1 MNSFLANASFF
12 GALLCLVCYFLGRAL
27 ARRFPHPLMNPLLIA
42 IVLCIAFLAV
52 FRIDYDAW
60 NVSASKLTW
69 LLTPSTVA
77 LAIPLYE
84 KIDLLRRHAGA
95 VLLSILAGS
104 LTSGATVLALRLLCG
119 LDASEYVT
127 LLPKSVTTAIGMPLA
142 EQLGG
147 MGAVAAIAIILTGLA
162 GNVMAPALLKFVKVE
177 DPIARGLAIG
187 TAAHAVGTARAIE
200 LGEIEGAMSGLAIAV
215 AGLMTAVIAP
225 LFAII

>member
-104 LTSGATVLALRLLCG
+104 LTSGVTVLALRLLCG

-177 DPIARGLAIG
+177 DPIAKGLAIG
-187 TAAHAVGTARAIE
+187 TASHAVGTSHAIE

-225 LFAII
+225 LFAMI

>member
-104 LTSGATVLALRLLCG
+104 LTSGVTVLALRLLCG

>member
-1 MNSFLANASFF
+1 MNEFLANASFF

-60 NVSASKLTW
+60 NVSAGKLTW
-69 LLTPSTVA
+69 LLTPATVS

-84 KIDLLRRHAGA
+84 KLELLRRHAGA

-104 LTSGATVLALRLLCG
+104 LTSGVTIVLLRLVCG
-119 LDASEYVT
+119 LDASEYAT

-147 MGAVAAIAIILTGLA
+147 VGAIAAIAIILTGLA

-177 DPIARGLAIG
+177 EPVAKGLAIG
-187 TAAHAVGTARAIE
+187 TASHAVGTARAIE

-225 LFAII
+225 IFAML

>member
-1 MNSFLANASFF
+1 MNAFLANASFF

-27 ARRFPHPLMNPLLIA
+27 ARRFPHPLMNPLLIG

-69 LLTPSTVA
+69 LLTPATVS

-84 KIDLLRRHAGA
+84 KLELLRRHADA

-104 LTSGATVLALRLLCG
+104 LTSGATIVLLRLICG
-119 LDASEYVT
+119 LNAAEYAT

-147 MGAVAAIAIILTGLA
+147 VGAIAAIAIILTGLA

-177 DPIARGLAIG
+177 EPVAKGLAIG
-187 TAAHAVGTARAIE
+187 TASHAVGTARAIE

-225 LFAII
+225 IFNLL

>member
-104 LTSGATVLALRLLCG
+104 LTSGVTVLALRLLCG

-225 LFAII
+225 LFAAL

>member
-69 LLTPSTVA
+69 LLTPSPVA

-104 LTSGATVLALRLLCG
+104 LTSGVTVLALRLLCG

>member
-1 MNSFLANASFF
+1 MNEFLANASFF
-12 GALLCLVCYFLGRAL
+12 GALLCLACYFLGRAL
-27 ARRFPHPLMNPLLIA
+27 ARRFPHPLMNPLLIG

-60 NVSASKLTW
+60 NVSAGKLTW
-69 LLTPSTVA
+69 LLTPATVA

-104 LTSGATVLALRLLCG
+104 LTSGATILAIRLLCG
-119 LDASEYVT
+119 LSGAEYAT

-147 MGAVAAIAIILTGLA
+147 TGAIAAIAIILTGLA
-162 GNVMAPALLKFVKVE
+162 GNVMAPTLLKLLRVE
-177 DPIARGLAIG
+177 DPVAKGLAIG

-215 AGLMTAVIAP
+215 AGLMTAVLAP
-225 LFAII
+225 LFAMI